1 MILAIFILERRSK
14 QPYLFPTTDSGRLT
28 CNRIFGT
35 AIPFFLAI
43 LDKISSAS
51 ARRPRIISQRA
62 DSGTILWYS
71 NNITFSKL
79 SQLMAHFLTTKICL
93 VILLSGFYSFPCK
106 LVIRIWC
113 KIKIKTFTWLVWV
126 FSLPACW
133 IMSGYYREKL
143 HVNHLWDLKLHLTST
158 LLKKLFSDFNMWYK
172 SHRILIDFFK
182 VQAWINSRDY
192 PKIFAFPWPNEWDHK

>member
-1 MILAIFILERRSK
+1 
-14 QPYLFPTTDSGRLT
+14 
-28 CNRIFGT
+28 
-35 AIPFFLAI
+35 
-43 LDKISSAS
+43 
-51 ARRPRIISQRA
+51 
-62 DSGTILWYS
+62 
-71 NNITFSKL
+71 
-79 SQLMAHFLTTKICL
+79 MAHFLTTKICL

-172 SHRILIDFFK
+172 SYKVLIFFSK
-182 VQAWINSRDY
+182 FKLELTQEIIQKYLLSHDQMSETINKLS
-192 PKIFAFPWPNEWDHK
+192 